1 MKTLDAELLNALTGT
16 SDTPC
21 LSIYLPVH
29 SSVAASNLDTLGLK
43 NMIKDIRAHA
53 AEHDT
58 ETITKLLAPV
68 ENYLDSKEF
77 VRETNGTLAIFSSAK
92 LFETVILPEDI
103 SSAFYIDDCFYLLP
117 LLDFA
122 SNNNTFQILALGKN
136 HVRLFEGNRYGLEE
150 IELHSSIPT
159 TMKEALGYDLT
170 DNHLHASAGGS
181 AAIHGYMEITDERD
195 TDNTRFFRIIDQEI
209 NERYSKKQK
218 LPLLLAA
225 LPENHSLFQSISKNE
240 CLQQHFISLNAD
252 RVDKAQMH
260 SRALELLDQEKSEAI
275 AKQLARYASAKA
287 EQLAT
292 DDVADIARHAM
303 DSRIERLF
311 LSEGLTMAGT
321 VSVTERKIRPNE
333 DSTGDIINRIALLT
347 YKQGG
352 HIHTLRQNNGKL
364 PAGIGSINRF

>member
-1 MKTLDAELLNALTGT
+1 MKTLDAELLNALAAN
-16 SDTPC
+16 SDAPC
-21 LSIYLPVH
+21 LSIYLTVH
-29 SSVAASNLDTLGLK
+29 SSVAESNLDTLALK
-43 NMIKDIRAHA
+43 NMVKDIRAHA
-53 AEHDT
+53 AMHDT
-58 ETITKLLAPV
+58 ETLMKLLAPV
-68 ENYLDSKEF
+68 EQYLDSKEF
-77 VRETNGTLAIFSSAK
+77 VREANGTLAIFSSAK
-92 LFETVILPEDI
+92 LFETVILPENI
-103 SSAFYIDDCFYLLP
+103 PNAFYIDECFYLLP

-122 SNNNTFQILALGKN
+122 SNNKSFHVLALGKN

-150 IELHSSIPT
+150 IQLDNSIPT

-209 NERYSKKQK
+209 NERYSKPQK
-218 LPLLLAA
+218 LPVILAA
-225 LPENHSLFQSISKNE
+225 LPENYSLFQSISKNE
-240 CLQQHFISLNAD
+240 CLQQQFISLNAD
-252 RVDKAQMH
+252 RVDKAQLH
-260 SRALELLDQEKSEAI
+260 SRALELLNQQQSEAI
-275 AKQLARYASAKA
+275 DKQLARYTSAKA

-311 LSEGLTMAGT
+311 LSEGMTMAGT
-321 VSVTERKIRPNE
+321 VSVEERKIKPQE
-333 DSTGDIINRIALLT
+333 SSAGDIINRIALLT

-352 HIHTLRQNNGKL
+352 YIHTLPQNNAKL